1 MIGKL
6 SGIIDSIYE
15 TYLILDVSGVGYRVF
30 TPHPL
35 LSSIQAGQ
43 NLSLF
48 IHTDVKEE
56 HILLFGFQS
65 LDEKEAFMLLKSVSG
80 VGSKVGIAILS
91 QIKIDGIQEAL
102 YREDSSV
109 FKAISGI
116 GPKLAGRI
124 VLELKN
130 KHFSSEIAATQSTGS
145 QMQNNVIT
153 DAVSAL
159 INLGISKGDAEITV
173 RNLVSEKPDL
183 ALSDLIRMA
192 LQTRSK
198 V

>member
-6 SGIIDSIYE
+6 NGIVDSIYE
-15 TYLILDVSGVGYRVF
+15 SSLILDVSGVGYRVF
-30 TPHPL
+30 CATAVL
-35 LSSIQAGQ
+35 ANIQGGQ

-56 HILLFGFQS
+56 SIMLYGFSS
-65 LDEKEAFMLLKSVSG
+65 LEDKEAFTLLRSVNG
-80 VGSKVGIAILS
+80 VGCKVAIAILS
-91 QIKIDGIQEAL
+91 NIHVSGIQEAL
-102 YREDSSV
+102 YREDASV

-130 KHFSSEIAATQSTGS
+130 KHFASEMASTQSLENKLE
-145 QMQNNVIT
+145 NNIIN

-159 INLGISKGDAEITV
+159 VNLGISKIEGENIVRQLISETPDIT
-173 RNLVSEKPDL
+173 
-183 ALSDLIRMA
+183 LSDLIRLA
-192 LQTRSK
+192 LSSRSN